1 MHVLVLA
8 SVLAAWTALSPLE
21 AFIKLLIGQSL
32 CIFKILGVLLSV
44 SVLQLIYK
52 LRFGLKCIKV

>member
-21 AFIKLLIGQSL
+21 AFIKLIGQSL

-44 SVLQLIYK
+44 CVCTSVDL
-52 LRFGLKCIKV
+52 